1 MVPGHPVILRTVR
14 TDRSMI
20 RTPRAEARRRREEA
34 RGGASSMSYSG
45 MSGSPALAQAL
56 MQDAQVLN
64 IDALVPPSLS
74 LPPNHNW
81 RMRASDFLAWVKGA
95 T

>member
-1 MVPGHPVILRTVR
+1 MVPGHT
-14 TDRSMI
+14 TDRSNVSRSV
-20 RTPRAEARRRREEA
+20 RTYEMPGARLEARRA
-34 RGGASSMSYSG
+34 RGSSMSYSG

>member
-1 MVPGHPVILRTVR
+1 
-14 TDRSMI
+14 
-20 RTPRAEARRRREEA
+20 
-34 RGGASSMSYSG
+34 